1 MITTLFLM
9 ALSLGA
15 HPTPSFPKD
24 WTSSIQSDIMISQG
38 NYSEVKGT
46 VGIGLYRVRRPLLC
60 QLSSQRMGPV
70 EC

>member
-46 VGIGLYRVRRPLLC
+46 V
-60 QLSSQRMGPV
+60 RMGYI
-70 EC
+70 